1 MVSDTELDVWQD
13 GEVLYIESHYSN
25 DPMFTIEQEEA
36 LHEIAKSFLMVN
48 RQRERR
54 KRYTEKKKARASD
67 GKK

>member
-25 DPMFTIEQEEA
+25 DPMFTIEQEKA

-54 KRYTEKKKARASD
+54 KRAADKKKGS
-67 GKK
+67 